1 MWLFTRHGFYSL
13 TRSPDEPDKL
23 QVRARLRRDLENL
36 QAFTGLSATILE
48 TPSADYR
55 WRWIV
60 SPADAET
67 ITRCLTADITYS
79 NFKGIVA
86 RQPDQTA
93 KLTGLHDIWEIH
105 RGWQKGFTF

>member
-13 TRSPDEPDKL
+13 TRSPKEPDKL

-36 QAFTGLSATILE
+36 QSFTGLAGAIIE
-48 TPSADYR
+48 TQSADYR

-67 ITRCLTADITYS
+67 ITRCLTADISYS

-86 RQPDQTA
+86 RQPDQAA
-93 KLTGLHDIWEIH
+93 KLSGLHEIWEIH
-105 RGWQKGFTF
+105 HRWQTSAMF